1 MALVVDSATPEMAGI
16 SIPKLQVVFGIR
28 DEGDGQYVIY
38 ARAGDRDIEV
48 PFSDSASFVQ
58 ALAIAGSELLA

>member
-28 DEGDGQYVIY
+28 DEGNGQFVIY
-38 ARAGDRDIEV
+38 ARAGNRDIEV
-48 PFSDSASFVQ
+48 PFSDAASFAQ
-58 ALAIAGSELLA
+58 ALEIAGSTLPA